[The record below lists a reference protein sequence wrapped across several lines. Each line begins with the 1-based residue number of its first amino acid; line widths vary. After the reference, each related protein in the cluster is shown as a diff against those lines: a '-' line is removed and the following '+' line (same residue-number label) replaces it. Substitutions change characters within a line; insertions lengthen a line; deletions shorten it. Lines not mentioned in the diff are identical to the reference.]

1 VSEIADELETVRQA
15 LQDAIDR
22 LDDIAFRELRAA
34 VSRKETKRPD
44 IERRLT
50 RARNALLRAMPLL
63 RVDEI
68 PEEDLD

>member
-1 VSEIADELETVRQA
+1 LSEIADELETVRQA
-15 LQDAIDR
+15 LQDVIDR
-22 LDDIAFRELRAA
+22 LDDIAYRELRDA

>member
-15 LQDAIDR
+15 LQDVIDR